1 MWRLLCMF
9 LPPIKT
15 LCSIGNEFFCVA
27 TVRKLV
33 GGKKHW
39 LQTDTFVWR
48 WRLKRSAGAGTPKET
63 GKARSSWIAEMFW
76 FPPVV
81 KKTLRRDASLE
92 PFPPPLLLFSVA
104 WQDLSNSIE
113 LGQDRSAQNRETVG
127 QDLLR
132 ISLWS
137 FCLLLH
143 PLRLEILLYN
153 NAILISLEQLIAAC
167 SSL

>member
-1 MWRLLCMF
+1 LFNWQWFFLCRHSAK
-9 LPPIKT
+9 ISGQK
-15 LCSIGNEFFCVA
+15 N
-27 TVRKLV
+27 
-33 GGKKHW
+33 KHW

-48 WRLKRSAGAGTPKET
+48 LKRSAGAGTQKKT

-81 KKTLRRDASLE
+81 KKPLRRDASLE

-104 WQDLSNSIE
+104 WQDLSNSME
-113 LGQDRSAQNRETVG
+113 LGQDWSAQNRAIVG
-127 QDLLR
+127 QALLR

-137 FCLLLH
+137 FCLLPH

-153 NAILISLEQLIAAC
+153 AILISLE
-167 SSL
+167 

>member
-1 MWRLLCMF
+1 V
-9 LPPIKT
+9 T
-15 LCSIGNEFFCVA
+15 
-27 TVRKLV
+27 
-33 GGKKHW
+33 
-39 LQTDTFVWR
+39 QQ
-48 WRLKRSAGAGTPKET
+48 ET

-113 LGQDRSAQNRETVG
+113 LGPDWSAQNRETVG
-127 QDLLR
+127 QALLR

>member
-9 LPPIKT
+9 FPLIKT

-33 GGKKHW
+33 GKKKHW

-48 WRLKRSAGAGTPKET
+48 LKRSAGAGTQKET

-81 KKTLRRDASLE
+81 KKTLRRAASLE
-92 PFPPPLLLFSVA
+92 PFPPAPLLLFSVA

-113 LGQDRSAQNRETVG
+113 LGQD
-127 QDLLR
+127 
-132 ISLWS
+132 WS
-137 FCLLLH
+137 DKTDQH
-143 PLRLEILLYN
+143 KI
-153 NAILISLEQLIAAC
+153 EQQ
-167 SSL
+167 